1 MPEPTRWRK
10 RPVEIEAMQWDG
22 TAEGATPI
30 IHWVLDHGGIAVYR
44 CDGPGGCPGT
54 EDAHYLVIHTPEGDM
69 LASSGGYV
77 IRGLV
82 GEFYPCAPDVFAKTY
97 EQVQET
103 LIPRTCH
110 LDPWCALPEGH
121 DGEHQ

>member
-10 RPVEIEAMQWDG
+10 KPVEIEAMHYPPEPTVYDNARLHRWVNDNG
-22 TAEGATPI
+22 GRTNVLYSRGVGAHI
-30 IHWVLDHGGIAVYR
+30 
-44 CDGPGGCPGT
+44 
-54 EDAHYLVIHTPEGDM
+54 VITTLEGDM
-69 LASSGGYV
+69 RVNPGDYV

-82 GEFYPCAPDVFAKTY
+82 GEFYPCDPDVFAKTY

-103 LIPRTCH
+103 IIPRICH

-121 DGEHQ
+121 DGECS